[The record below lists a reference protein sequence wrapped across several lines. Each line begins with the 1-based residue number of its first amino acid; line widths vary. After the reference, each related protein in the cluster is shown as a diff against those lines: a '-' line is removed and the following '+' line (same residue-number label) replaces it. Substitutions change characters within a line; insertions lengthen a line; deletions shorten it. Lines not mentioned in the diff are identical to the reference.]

1 MIVKT
6 PEFRKG
12 SQQQQKK
19 EGRGGE
25 GRGREG
31 GWGRGE
37 RECECERGQRW
48 SGRRQERDEG
58 REKASP

>member
-1 MIVKT
+1 MIMIVKT

-19 EGRGGE
+19 EGRGKE

-31 GWGRGE
+31 GWGRG
-37 RECECERGQRW
+37 
-48 SGRRQERDEG
+48 G
-58 REKASP
+58 RE